1 MATKYIEEDKRDS
14 IIPWLSGAQQNSFI
28 SSTPDNR
35 SLFGLLI
42 RGTHEG
48 RSSSFVHHHTAGNLL
63 FPPKTIPSC
72 IIHYYIQTGTRLP
85 RHLLSYYYLGNWLA
99 LLGLKSP
106 KEPAARRKKKRLD
119 CLAQFPL
126 DIWYSSSVLSSCFLS
141 LSSST
146 GRQFSTIKGK
156 VPEALFSPFFFW
168 CPPFLTDCVLLA
180 WDWLTVCLAIVYIW
194 TAAADVSAVPESSS
208 PPSDWYP
215 LCIYVDFDRLALI
228 FLPLLSSSFS
238 TAPAHG
244 GKKEKIQLPSAWL
257 LAELLLNM
265 EELSGRNHFP
275 NPLSL
280 PPSFLY
286 ATDDRPVRGH
296 STVGSVS
303 FRSSRR
309 PTVKFKIEE
318 QKKEKKIPRAKMD
331 NRVWR
336 DGLIW
341 WIRFGCGVSI
351 RPAWFKYVYGDGW
364 RDGLDVTRQRLQSE
378 EFE

>member
-1 MATKYIEEDKRDS
+1 MLRLNNLIASFLLEEQLSHMREMYVALQQPLVPPWWAARSIVLFQSASLFAHGKPSRKQGTCSQHTKNGLKGETNKKKTKKKKTNNKMATKYIEEDKRDS

-180 WDWLTVCLAIVYIW
+180 WDWLTDCM
-194 TAAADVSAVPESSS
+194 SG
-208 PPSDWYP
+208 
-215 LCIYVDFDRLALI
+215 DRLHMNSGSGCFGRARIIISSVWLI
-228 FLPLLSSSFS
+228 PFMY
-238 TAPAHG
+238 
-244 GKKEKIQLPSAWL
+244 I
-257 LAELLLNM
+257 
-265 EELSGRNHFP
+265 
-275 NPLSL
+275 
-280 PPSFLY
+280 
-286 ATDDRPVRGH
+286 
-296 STVGSVS
+296 
-303 FRSSRR
+303 
-309 PTVKFKIEE
+309 
-318 QKKEKKIPRAKMD
+318 
-331 NRVWR
+331 
-336 DGLIW
+336 
-341 WIRFGCGVSI
+341 C
-351 RPAWFKYVYGDGW
+351 
-364 RDGLDVTRQRLQSE
+364 RLW
-378 EFE
+378 